1 MKFPPFIYVAFMA
14 AGLSL
19 GQPVVMAAADQ
30 TRKELARD
38 PMDGLL
44 LRNDLLGVRIWGPP
58 AQLTLSLG
66 KADIWDRRWFAER
79 QPLITMQQIREWAL
93 ADPRE
98 NTDKYFPHKYRLYD
112 LYDFPCP
119 KPGAQL
125 ICLTPFAT
133 EAHVEPDGLQGARIV
148 LEGEGKRLTLRV
160 WVSLIRHLVVVEG
173 QGEGLVPK
181 DLRVRVYRHQDTILP
196 GTEVSPT
203 LGGHPSPLDFEPLP
217 PPMATRSDTHWG
229 IIQDFPAEMTFPNGF
244 RAVTSARA
252 IEIAPVVECRQ
263 NEQGLG
269 TPLWAPQEGRLDHG
283 IIKRYRPIN
292 EATGAAATATFT
304 TLPSSFTI
312 LATIAT
318 TQDDSDPLAAAKRI
332 LDDAAKLGASRLR
345 QEQAGNLEQLQ
356 RPKPAVARLNGETI
370 HASHPVILPN
380 LRRPDGHYGD
390 VPLCS
395 VGSTQFCFQ
404 DAGLWHDDFH
414 LNEIRAESTLTL
426 GHFEEVYTYARMI
439 HTLLPQAMENA
450 RDVYNLPGAMYPLA
464 HFPLRCRGIAHT
476 NVTWE
481 QDMGINGLVSKPLWL
496 YYRYTGDVEF
506 LRETAYPVLRE
517 CARFSRAYLSDEQDG
532 RLHIVPTVSPEHW
545 GLTRGF
551 ERNRNGAS
559 ALTLTRYL
567 LRAAAAAAEIL
578 DVDREESREWKAAAE
593 RLAPYPTYATP
604 DGPVWVDVAGA
615 PPIEYNV
622 CVPLSP
628 VFWGDDV
635 GLDSPP
641 EILEL
646 AKRTLAQ
653 VNVWPPHRFYL
664 DTYVRPRLGIYRP
677 GATVGPENLL
687 LSYQSIRIFPAVPE
701 DAEIVMEHF
710 RAEGGFRVSAT
721 RTVLGEIHDVQIE
734 STLGGMCRV
743 AHPWPGQAVQVAA
756 TDGGFRAADSPGST
770 HVEFM
775 TGRGK
780 TYTLTP
786 RGSGGLVP

>member
-1 MKFPPFIYVAFMA
+1 MKYQPLAYIALIV

-19 GQPVVMAAADQ
+19 GMPSALAAGNQ
-30 TRKELARD
+30 TRKEPARD

-44 LRNDLLGVRIWGPP
+44 LQNDVLGVRLWGPP

-98 NTDKYFPHKYRLYD
+98 DADKYFPRKYKLYD

-125 ICLTPFAT
+125 IFFAPFAT
-133 EAHVEPDGLQGARIV
+133 EARVEPDGFQSAKIV
-148 LEGEGKRLTLRV
+148 LEGAGKNLTLRI
-160 WVSLIRHLVVVEG
+160 WVSLTRHLVVTEG
-173 QGEGLVPK
+173 QGEGLTPN
-181 DLRVRVYRHQDTILP
+181 DLRVRIYRHQDTILP
-196 GTEVSPT
+196 GAEVSPT
-203 LGGHPSPLDFEPLP
+203 LGGQTSPRDFDPLP
-217 PPMATRSDTHWG
+217 PPTAYHADSYWG
-229 IIQDFPAEMTFPNGF
+229 VFQDFPAEMTFPKGF

-252 IEIAPVVECRQ
+252 VEMTPTVECRQ
-263 NEQGLG
+263 NEQELG

-292 EATGAAATATFT
+292 KAAGAAATATFT
-304 TLPSSFTI
+304 SLPPSFTI
-312 LATIAT
+312 LTTIAT
-318 TQDDSDPLAAAKRI
+318 TQDNDDPLAAAVEI
-332 LDDAAKLGASRLR
+332 LDEAAKMGIDALR
-345 QEQAGNLEQLQ
+345 QEQARNLEQHN
-356 RPKPAVARLNGETI
+356 RPKPAVARLNGEII
-370 HASHPVILPN
+370 HSARPVILPN
-380 LRRPDGHYGD
+380 LRRPDGFYGD

-395 VGSTQFCFQ
+395 VGSTKFCFQ
-404 DAGLWHDDFH
+404 DAGLWHNDFH
-414 LNEIRAESTLTL
+414 LNEIRAESSLTL

-450 RDVYNLPGAMYPLA
+450 RDVYDLPGAMYPLA

-496 YYRYTGDVEF
+496 YYRYTGDVDF

-517 CARFSRAYLSDEQDG
+517 CARFSRAYLSEGPDG

-545 GLTRGF
+545 GLTPGF
-551 ERNRNGAS
+551 ERNRDGTS

-567 LRAAAAAAEIL
+567 LRAAAEAAEIL
-578 DVDREESREWKAAAE
+578 DVDREESRQWKAAAE
-593 RLAPYPTYATP
+593 RLAAYPTHATP
-604 DGPVWVDVAGA
+604 DGLVWVDVAGA

-635 GLDSPP
+635 GLDSPS
-641 EILEL
+641 EVLEL
-646 AKRTLAQ
+646 AKRTLEQ

-664 DTYVRPRLGIYRP
+664 DTYVRPRLGIYRS

-687 LSYQSIRIFPAVPE
+687 LSYQSIRLFPAVPE
-701 DAEIVMEHF
+701 NAEIVMEHF
-710 RAEGGFRVSAT
+710 RAQGGFLVSAE
-721 RTVLGEIHDVQIE
+721 RTAQGEVRDVRIE
-734 STLGGMCRV
+734 STLGGRCRV
-743 AHPWPGQAVQVAA
+743 ANPWPGQAVEVAA
-756 TDGGFRAADSPGST
+756 TDGSFHAAGDTVAT
-770 HVEFM
+770 HIEFM
-775 TGRGK
+775 TAGGK
-780 TYTLTP
+780 TYMLTP
-786 RGSGGLVP
+786 QGSGRPGP